1 MWNLL
6 FRSAVCP
13 KKGKPQHRTYWRLN
27 LTSQTFNSGPIS
39 RSKLYVT
46 LKLLVIYLK
55 MGFEEAPSL
64 FSLWSQHLWG
74 AVEASSRPLSSH
86 PGCRKGSKVR
96 GDLSLAHHHLFF
108 PLLLLCL
115 GQSRSRRRLSP
126 YTGYCYSLPLWA
138 VHQPHILIAMS
149 GDERVGLLPY
159 ISSHFICNQKPCLHL
174 TDKLQTHAHKLFFPV
189 GKFKE
194 LLRGFPNRNIH
205 QQSRAGSH
213 IYRA

>member
-1 MWNLL
+1 MGPAWNSRNMWNLL

-13 KKGKPQHRTYWRLN
+13 KKGKPQHRTCWRLN

-108 PLLLLCL
+108 PFFFFAWASLALGADYHHIPATVTVYLC
-115 GQSRSRRRLSP
+115 GQCTNPTSW
-126 YTGYCYSLPLWA
+126 LPCRGMRGWGSF
-138 VHQPHILIAMS
+138 PTFPPILYATKNP
-149 GDERVGLLPY
+149 V
-159 ISSHFICNQKPCLHL
+159 FIWLINYKH
-174 TDKLQTHAHKLFFPV
+174 THTSCFF
-189 GKFKE
+189 
-194 LLRGFPNRNIH
+194 L
-205 QQSRAGSH
+205 
-213 IYRA
+213 